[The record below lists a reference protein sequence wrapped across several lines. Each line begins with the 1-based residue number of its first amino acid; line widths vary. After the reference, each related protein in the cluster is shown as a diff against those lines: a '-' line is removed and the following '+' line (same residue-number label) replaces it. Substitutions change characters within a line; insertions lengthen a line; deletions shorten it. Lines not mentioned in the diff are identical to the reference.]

1 MSKEFGINTPLS
13 EVLEKGYTLVS
24 PKQKEARKKYVERKS
39 HKELGYVLMNR
50 DNVQVVEA
58 NLTLAQSGLLMFLT
72 AYMKFNEEGKLFY
85 KGKRLTVSEASKL
98 IGKSI
103 AQTRKE
109 IAELEANG
117 LLVKEKVGTHIYL
130 NLSEGFFKCGKVE
143 NKFTFVKIFKKR
155 LAEVAQQL
163 TLNELGL
170 LMHMLSHMHEDTHLL
185 CMNPDEKDLKQVVLW
200 RRKDLPEVLEVSKS
214 FVYKTLNKFLQLKIT
229 AEVRSV
235 NEAVVL
241 HPSLASRKPVTP
253 QFEDILDVINN
264 SLTTENYKQ

>member
-1 MSKEFGINTPLS
+1 MKLEFNTTIG
-13 EVLEKGYTLVS
+13 EALENGYELVS
-24 PKQKEARKKYVERKS
+24 PKQKEARKQYTERKK
-39 HKELGYVLMNR
+39 HKELGYVLLNR

-85 KGKRLTVSEASKL
+85 KGERLTVTEASKL
-98 IGKSI
+98 IGKSV

-117 LLVKEKVGTHIYL
+117 LLVKEKVGRNIYL
-130 NLSEGFFKCGKVE
+130 NLSEGFFKCGSVE
-143 NKFTFVKIFKKR
+143 NKFTFIKIFKKR

-163 TLNELGL
+163 SLNELGL
-170 LMHMLSHMHEDTHLL
+170 LMLMLNHMHEDTHLL
-185 CMNPDEKDLKQVVLW
+185 CMNPDKKDLKQVVLW
-200 RRKDLPEVLEVSKS
+200 RRRDLPEVFGLSKD

-229 AEVRSV
+229 AEVRSI

-253 QFEDILDVINN
+253 DFKDILDVIND
-264 SLTTENYKQ
+264 SLTTDNYKK

>member
-1 MSKEFGINTPLS
+1 MKFEYDTPIGEAL
-13 EVLEKGYTLVS
+13 KNGYELVS
-24 PKQKEARKKYVERKS
+24 PKQKEARKQYVERKK

-50 DNVQVVEA
+50 DNVQVVET
-58 NLTLAQSGLLMFLT
+58 NLTLAQSGLLIFLT

-85 KGKRLTVSEASKL
+85 KGERLTVSEASKL
-98 IGKSI
+98 IGKSV

-117 LLVKEKVGTHIYL
+117 LLVKEKVGRSIYL

-170 LMHMLSHMHEDTHLL
+170 LMHMLSHMHEETHLL
-185 CMNPDEKDLKQVVLW
+185 CMNPDEKNLKQVVLW
-200 RRKDLPEVLEVSKS
+200 RRKDLPEVFGLSKD
-214 FVYKTLNKFLQLKIT
+214 FIYKSLNKFLQLKIT

-241 HPSLASRKPVTP
+241 HPSLASRKPTTP
-253 QFEDILDVINN
+253 DFKDILDVIND
-264 SLTTENYKQ
+264 SLTTDNYKK